1 MSLRWRIAVTL
12 AIIAASVSAFGAVA
26 AYVSTS
32 SRLHNNVDR
41 ALINSARTANGP
53 RPANGGGGSDGFQR
67 PGECPPAGVFQSAVG
82 AQLVSATGT
91 VTPCIE
97 GGRRLPVT
105 KADLAIAGN
114 PGKQL
119 LRTVTI
125 DGISY
130 RVLTVPWH
138 NGGVLQT
145 ARSLSEVDNLL
156 SSLQLRLVVIGLIG
170 IAAAAV
176 AGWLFARKLLQPVD
190 ELRDATEH
198 IARTQDFATNVPTGR
213 SDEVGSLARSFSTMI
228 EALATSREQ
237 QQQLIS
243 DASHEL
249 RTPLTSLQTNA
260 ELLGRT
266 DLGPDQ
272 VVGVVRGIQ
281 LEVTELTNLVTE
293 IVDLAADR
301 ASTDEVPA
309 QVSLSDIA
317 HTVIDRAIRRTGREI
332 TLATTGVDTVLTRPH
347 MMERAVAN
355 LVDNALKYSPPSTAV
370 EVTIHDTRL
379 VVLDRGSGIS
389 GEDLPHVFD
398 RFYRS
403 VATRTEPG
411 SGLGLAIVKQI
422 VERHDG
428 TVEATNRE
436 HGGAA
441 VGFELPPA

>member
-1 MSLRWRIAVTL
+1 
-12 AIIAASVSAFGAVA
+12 
-26 AYVSTS
+26 
-32 SRLHNNVDR
+32 
-41 ALINSARTANGP
+41 
-53 RPANGGGGSDGFQR
+53 
-67 PGECPPAGVFQSAVG
+67 
-82 AQLVSATGT
+82 
-91 VTPCIE
+91 
-97 GGRRLPVT
+97 
-105 KADLAIAGN
+105 
-114 PGKQL
+114 
-119 LRTVTI
+119 
-125 DGISY
+125 
-130 RVLTVPWH
+130 
-138 NGGVLQT
+138 
-145 ARSLSEVDNLL
+145 
-156 SSLQLRLVVIGLIG
+156 
-170 IAAAAV
+170 
-176 AGWLFARKLLQPVD
+176 
-190 ELRDATEH
+190 
-198 IARTQDFATNVPTGR
+198 
-213 SDEVGSLARSFSTMI
+213 MI